1 MRMAAVRGLAL
12 TAAVAALATP
22 ADPQILPA
30 SPTASSPAA
39 WSRFALP
46 NGVVVLVAERPGVPI
61 VVVRASVDAGA
72 ILDPPEKEGLANLTA
87 LLLTR
92 GSTTRSA
99 QESDRAIEFVGG
111 SLESD
116 GGRDSSEVVLSV
128 LRKDL
133 GLGLDLLADALQRPV
148 FQEPEFARQRE
159 EVVATV
165 RRSEDDPETAAA
177 RVLRRLVFPGH
188 PYGRPTEG
196 SETSLGAITRED
208 VVAFH
213 RAAYRPERTVVAVAG
228 DITAAAL
235 RTELEARLGSWS
247 TSVPP
252 PRLPGAAAL
261 GLPSRTETVQRSLT
275 QATIFLGEATVS
287 RKHPDFYPLLVASQI
302 LGGGSSSRLYTRVRE
317 ERGLAYNVYAQYSP
331 SRLAGLFLVEL
342 QTENPRVRE
351 ALAVVRE
358 ELIRLRR
365 ERVSEE
371 ELARVRS
378 NLIGGFPLRMS
389 TAAEVSALLVAIEQ
403 HDLGLDYPARF
414 RQAVS
419 AVTADDVLRVVR
431 THWDPD
437 AMSLALVGNLREAGI
452 GSP

>member
-22 ADPQILPA
+22 ADPQVLPA
-30 SPTASSPAA
+30 PPTASSPAA

-165 RRSEDDPETAAA
+165 RRSEDDPETVAA

-228 DITAAAL
+228 DVTAA
-235 RTELEARLGSWS
+235 ELEARLGSWS

-252 PRLPGAAAL
+252 PGSPGAPPL
-261 GLPSRTETVQRSLT
+261 GLPSRTEAVQRSLT

-317 ERGLAYNVYAQYSP
+317 ERGLAYNVYAQYAP
-331 SRLAGLFLVEL
+331 SRLAGLFLVEI
-342 QTENPRVRE
+342 QTENPRIRE

-389 TAAEVSALLVAIEQ
+389 TAAEVSDLLVAIER

-414 RQAVS
+414 RQALS

>member
-1 MRMAAVRGLAL
+1 MRMAVVRGLAL

-22 ADPQILPA
+22 AHPQVLPA
-30 SPTASSPAA
+30 PPTASSPAA

-61 VVVRASVDAGA
+61 VVVRVSVDAGA

-92 GSTTRSA
+92 GTTTRSA
-99 QESDRAIEFVGG
+99 QDSDRAIEFVGG

-133 GLGLDLLADALQRPV
+133 GLGLDLLADALQRPA

-159 EVVATV
+159 EVAATV
-165 RRSEDDPETAAA
+165 RRSEEDPETIAA

-188 PYGRPTEG
+188 PYGRTTEG
-196 SETSLGAITRED
+196 SEASLGAITRED

-235 RTELEARLGSWS
+235 RTELEVRLGSWS

-252 PRLPGAAAL
+252 PGSPGAAAL
-261 GLPSRTETVQRSLT
+261 GLPSRTEAVQRSLT

-317 ERGLAYNVYAQYSP
+317 ERGLAYNVYAQYAP

-389 TAAEVSALLVAIEQ
+389 TAAEVSDLLVAIER

-414 RQAVS
+414 RQVVS

>member
-22 ADPQILPA
+22 AHPQVLPA
-30 SPTASSPAA
+30 PPTASSPAA

-46 NGVVVLVAERPGVPI
+46 NGVVVLVAERPGVSI
-61 VVVRASVDAGA
+61 VVVRVDAGA

-92 GSTTRSA
+92 GTTTRSA

-133 GLGLDLLADALQRPV
+133 GLGLDLLADALQRPA
-148 FQEPEFARQRE
+148 FQDPEFARHRE

-165 RRSEDDPETAAA
+165 RRSEEDPEAVAA

-196 SETSLGAITRED
+196 SETALGAITRED

-228 DITAAAL
+228 DVTAAAL
-235 RTELEARLGSWS
+235 RTEL
-247 TSVPP
+247 
-252 PRLPGAAAL
+252 
-261 GLPSRTETVQRSLT
+261 
-275 QATIFLGEATVS
+275 
-287 RKHPDFYPLLVASQI
+287 
-302 LGGGSSSRLYTRVRE
+302 
-317 ERGLAYNVYAQYSP
+317 
-331 SRLAGLFLVEL
+331 
-342 QTENPRVRE
+342 
-351 ALAVVRE
+351 
-358 ELIRLRR
+358 
-365 ERVSEE
+365 
-371 ELARVRS
+371 
-378 NLIGGFPLRMS
+378 
-389 TAAEVSALLVAIEQ
+389 
-403 HDLGLDYPARF
+403 
-414 RQAVS
+414 
-419 AVTADDVLRVVR
+419 
-431 THWDPD
+431 
-437 AMSLALVGNLREAGI
+437 
-452 GSP
+452 